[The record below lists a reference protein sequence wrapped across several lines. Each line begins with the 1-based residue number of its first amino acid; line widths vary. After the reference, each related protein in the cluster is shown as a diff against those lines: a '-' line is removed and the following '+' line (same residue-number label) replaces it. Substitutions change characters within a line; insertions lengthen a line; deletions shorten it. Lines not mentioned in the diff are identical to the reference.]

1 MDEWSEYGEEY
12 TDVPEGFRETA
23 QCIESFVHI
32 NYDTARAAE
41 TTLKPSREDIA
52 LLKGKILDIIR
63 HNPPLASIPR
73 YLKDGREDYLW
84 YSDFYDEVTKE
95 AYHKYRTFNPPD
107 MKITPANYTEE
118 LAKIDLPYFAEIVN
132 LVSLE
137 RLRLNYQKRG
147 FTGKGKQEDGYAKGI
162 PTVIEK
168 TDGSDSGSHPA
179 TLSPTNVPVPA
190 FPFVPNPNLNTYST
204 PTHKPERVQSKRSY
218 EPKLT
223 AKQYALLSG
232 CVEKIRLFRNKIIV
246 PRLRKL
252 LNGKPGDPL
261 QVTNQKSLVYLFD
274 GLREHGYIKDAWVS
288 VAEGNR
294 DFVSFRTR
302 GNEERYG
309 SDPHFITMQQ
319 LLNSRNRNRR
329 EAIHGFI
336 EIDEMMEQL
345 EKHREK

>member
-1 MDEWSEYGEEY
+1 MINWEEN
-12 TDVPEGFRETA
+12 TDSSDVPDGFREVA
-23 QCIESFVHI
+23 QSIESFVRI

-41 TTLKPSREDIA
+41 MTLKPSREDVV

-95 AYHKYRTFNPPD
+95 AYHLYRTFKKPD
-107 MKITPANYTEE
+107 ITITPANYAEE

-137 RLRLNYQKRG
+137 RLRMHYEKRG
-147 FTGKGKQEDGYAKGI
+147 LADKVKPKEKHKHTTNAR
-162 PTVIEK
+162 TVEEQ
-168 TDGSDSGSHPA
+168 SDSVTTASA
-179 TLSPTNVPVPA
+179 SK
-190 FPFVPNPNLNTYST
+190 ST
-204 PTHKPERVQSKRSY
+204 SKPKLIRDKRSY
-218 EPKLT
+218 EPKLI
-223 AKQYALLSG
+223 AGQYKLLSA
-232 CVEKIRLFRNKIIV
+232 CVETIRLFRNRITV

-252 LNGKPGDPL
+252 LNGKPGEPL

-274 GLREHGYIKDAWVS
+274 GLRERGYIKDAWVS
-288 VAEGNR
+288 VAEGNK
-294 DFVSFRTR
+294 DFISFRTGGNR
-302 GNEERYG
+302 QRYGNE
-309 SDPHFITMQQ
+309 PHFITMQQ

-336 EIDEMMEQL
+336 EIDEFMEQL
-345 EKHREK
+345 EKYREK

>member
-1 MDEWSEYGEEY
+1 MDEWSEYDQEY
-12 TDVPEGFRETA
+12 TDVPEEFREAA
-23 QCIESFVHI
+23 QCIESFVRI
-32 NYDTARAAE
+32 NYDAVFAAE
-41 TTLKPSREDIA
+41 TTLMPLPEDIA

-63 HNPPLASIPR
+63 HNPPLASVPR

-95 AYHKYRTFNPPD
+95 VYHKYRTFNPPGV
-107 MKITPANYTEE
+107 KITPANYTEE
-118 LAKIDLPYFAEIVN
+118 LTKIDLPYFAEIVN

-137 RLRLNYQKRG
+137 RLRMNYEKRG
-147 FTGKGKQEDGYAKGI
+147 LADKVKPEEKYQYNKEAK
-162 PTVIEK
+162 TSLK
-168 TDGSDSGSHPA
+168 KADSDSA
-179 TLSPTNVPVPA
+179 LVAEPVSVTTVSA
-190 FPFVPNPNLNTYST
+190 SKFTS
-204 PTHKPERVQSKRSY
+204 KPKRIRDKRSY

-223 AKQYALLSG
+223 AGQYKLLSA
-232 CVEKIRLFRNKIIV
+232 CVETIRLFRNRITV

-288 VAEGNR
+288 VAEGNK
-294 DFVSFRTR
+294 DFISFRTGGNR
-302 GNEERYG
+302 QRYGNE
-309 SDPHFITMQQ
+309 PHFITMQQ

-336 EIDEMMEQL
+336 EIDELMEQM
-345 EKHREK
+345 EKYREK